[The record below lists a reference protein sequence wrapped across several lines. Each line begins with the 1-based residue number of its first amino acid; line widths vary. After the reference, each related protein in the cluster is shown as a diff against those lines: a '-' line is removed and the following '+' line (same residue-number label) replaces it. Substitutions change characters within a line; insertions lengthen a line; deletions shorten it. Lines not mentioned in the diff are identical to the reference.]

1 MSLRPVLLVDTG
13 PVLAEALAPALS
25 RENRALETA
34 PDGPHALD
42 RLRAGDWELLVA
54 GPNANGLDS
63 LELLRRARAIRPDLK
78 VILTG
83 ESDPLRVLT
92 ALRSR
97 AFSYFHRPVA
107 PAALV
112 DMVQQALAAASWK
125 NDLRVVS
132 ARREWITIEVRCRL
146 QAVER
151 TTHYLR
157 EFLADL
163 PAQACE
169 DVAIA
174 FRELL
179 MNAVEH
185 GGKYD
190 PHKRARVSL
199 VRTSR
204 ALIVHIAD
212 PGTGFSFDFL
222 PNSALS
228 NPAGSPTQ
236 HAEFRAG
243 HGQRPGG
250 FGILMS
256 RQLVD
261 DLIYNERG
269 NAVLFMKY
277 L

>member
-1 MSLRPVLLVDTG
+1 VSSRPVLLVDTG
-13 PVLAEALAPALS
+13 PVLAEALAPAIH
-25 RENRALETA
+25 RENRDLETA
-34 PDGPHALD
+34 PDGPQALA
-42 RLRAGDWELLVA
+42 RLRDADWDLLVA
-54 GPNANGLDS
+54 GPNANGLDG
-63 LELLRRARAIRPDLK
+63 LELLRRARVIRPDLK

-83 ESDPLRVLT
+83 NPDPQRVLT
-92 ALRSR
+92 AIRSR
-97 AFSYFHRPVA
+97 AFSYFHNPVA

-112 DMVQQALAAASWK
+112 DMVQQALAAESWK
-125 NDLRVVS
+125 NDLRVIS
-132 ARREWITIEVRCRL
+132 ARPEWITIQVRCRL

-163 PAQACE
+163 PVQTCD
-169 DVAIA
+169 DVALA

-185 GGKYD
+185 GGKND
-190 PHKRARVSL
+190 PHKLARVSL
-199 VRTSR
+199 LRTSR
-204 ALIVHIAD
+204 SLIVHIAD

-228 NPAGSPTQ
+228 NPDGSPTR

-261 DLIYNERG
+261 DLLYNERG
-269 NAVLFMKY
+269 NAVLFVKY